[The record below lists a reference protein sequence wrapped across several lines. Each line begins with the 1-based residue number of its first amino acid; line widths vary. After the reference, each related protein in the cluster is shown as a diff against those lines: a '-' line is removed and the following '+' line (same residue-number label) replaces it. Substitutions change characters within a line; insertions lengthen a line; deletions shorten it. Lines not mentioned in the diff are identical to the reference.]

1 MERRDTILA
10 AMSPAGTGQ
19 FTPVRIQKLLFLID
33 RNIARDTD
41 GPHFQFEP
49 YHYGPFD
56 KDVYRELTM
65 LEQSGSV
72 EIVTPRRMGPRTY
85 QLTDAGLMNGDAAL
99 ARLPK
104 DAQRYIRELV
114 SVVRSMTFSQ
124 LVSAIYDAYPDM
136 KVNSV
141 FSQPPS

>member
-49 YHYGPFD
+49 YA
-56 KDVYRELTM
+56 M
-65 LEQSGSV
+65 
-72 EIVTPRRMGPRTY
+72 
-85 QLTDAGLMNGDAAL
+85 
-99 ARLPK
+99 ARSTKMCIASL
-104 DAQRYIRELV
+104 RC
-114 SVVRSMTFSQ
+114 
-124 LVSAIYDAYPDM
+124 
-136 KVNSV
+136 
-141 FSQPPS
+141 